1 MSDHHLPSDVHRW
14 PDDPYELLGVQFGV
28 LPRDLKRA
36 YTRLIRTYKPEQSPD
51 EFRLIREAY
60 EKVLKHIE
68 WFGNREP
75 APAQSTDEENR
86 PDSEPKTE
94 SETSLDESP
103 LPEFEHAPSIEQELI
118 DLWEQATSGDEW
130 SAYGKLVR
138 LHDMHPGHVDICLRL
153 YWLLSISPHLDERRS
168 PLDWLVAGLK
178 ESNLA
183 GPLRELYRREIVAE
197 PGEALSHRFTD
208 LLTRHA
214 TPSTAAD
221 LLQWRW
227 QAARK
232 LVRGLDTVAQDV
244 ELFRS
249 QWFEAGGLSLDI
261 EESWVRLLFQAVD
274 QLAWSHEAPH
284 REALQRCLKEIHA
297 HEHLHA
303 RMSGSFDRLDL
314 LLEMSTSWQR
324 LTDDRSARPVVLA
337 MLLDLT
343 PAMWN
348 GGLPELRPV
357 LLDCLE
363 QIALNPSQAMHSFDF
378 LVQKCS
384 AALSLF
390 GQLLGSFEQSLEPPV
405 DPRPPELI
413 VSLVERFLDMVNWRN
428 YHANRGDFL
437 TYILKEALSPQQMAE
452 SIEPRADLWVNQDTT
467 LSRVILDDWP
477 LRYVYRACWAYWA

>member
-1 MSDHHLPSDVHRW
+1 MSDHNLPQDLRRW

-28 LPRDLKRA
+28 MPRDLKRA

-68 WFGNREP
+68 WFGSRETATVQP
-75 APAQSTDEENR
+75 VEEEVHPTSE
-86 PDSEPKTE
+86 PDSDG
-94 SETSLDESP
+94 ETLREESP
-103 LPEFEHAPSIEQELI
+103 LPPFAQAPAIEQELL
-118 DLWEQATSGDEW
+118 DLWEQAISGDEW

-168 PLDWLVAGLK
+168 PLDWLMTGLK

-183 GPLRELYRREIVAE
+183 GPLRELYRREIIAE

-208 LLTRHA
+208 LLSRHA
-214 TPSTAAD
+214 RPGTAAD

-232 LVRGLDTVAQDV
+232 LVRGLDTVAQDI

-249 QWFEAGGLSLDI
+249 QWFDAGGLSLDA
-261 EESWVRLLFQAVD
+261 EESWVRLLFLAVD

-284 REALQRCLKEIHA
+284 REALQTCLKEIHS
-297 HEHLHA
+297 HDHLHT

-314 LLEMSTSWQR
+314 LLEISTAWQR

-348 GGLPELRPV
+348 SDLPELRSE

-363 QIALNPSQAMHSFDF
+363 KIAVNPSQALQSFDF

-384 AALSLF
+384 PALSLF
-390 GQLLGSFEQSLEPPV
+390 GQLLGSFEQCLEPPV
-405 DPRPPELI
+405 DPRPPEMI
-413 VSLVERFLDMVNWRN
+413 VSLVERFLDLVNWRN
-428 YHANRGDFL
+428 FHANRGDFL
-437 TYILKEALSPQQMAE
+437 TFMLKEAISPQQMAD
-452 SIEPRADLWVNQDTT
+452 SIESRADLWVNQDTT
-467 LSRVILDDWP
+467 LSRLIQDDWS
-477 LRYVYRACWAYWA
+477 LRYVCRACRAYWT